1 MRKILQIIFLAVS
14 AGITA
19 IPSFAAV
26 VLEPC
31 TYTENFEGRLLG
43 AWASY
48 PLWQDTAYDPN
59 FRINEIVPGDP
70 NVSIEQ
76 KVTPYTNVDNYAG
89 AQKILDMYLV
99 PGSTV
104 SLRYYLKSSLPFE
117 YFKVR
122 LASGP
127 DGKVDFTF
135 PNPTLNA
142 WTKITVTWDDFIREN
157 PLLSA
162 KDRIRVNAL
171 AVLAKLPKADPFMPF
186 YLGLDDITFKGAR
199 EIPFQFLEPQVIKL
213 PEWKPYI
220 PKKFYLKG
228 DTLTLR
234 GNWPLTAGKVELT
247 IVPYDDRTK
256 KLIASELK
264 KETPKKGQKESGI
277 WSFSQALTIP
287 EGLYLGTLRALEP
300 KTNNLLAET
309 EFTIHIAPKNMAG
322 KHPRLWF
329 DSAKKEQL
337 IARLKTDRFQK
348 VYAGLTSSAESYR
361 KSLPVEKIVYDLDQ
375 YPDENWLATWSESG
389 AKIFTSGE
397 AVNSN
402 ALAYALCGDKAAGE
416 YTKNVLLKLATF
428 PTFNHPW
435 QAKRGR
441 YADHRSGAWSHRLAL
456 GYDLT
461 YDLMTEEERKTIRK
475 AFMDY
480 IVKDAFKS
488 HVYDNNITSDTS
500 NWIAMIAG
508 GSLMIQ
514 AAMFGDGPDVAFT
527 EPYFTGTAMKL
538 QDFLTKVNDP
548 TGAWGEGL
556 GYNYY
561 SFDNLAR
568 SLPSLDNVFSIDF
581 SKPAAHCF
589 LEYIWAGIVKDKKQF
604 YYGDSNGNLSP
615 ATNFAFLLAKT
626 KDPLLGW
633 FYNYL
638 KEGDTF
644 MDALYETLDVP
655 KKDPFGDNP
664 VKLFRNVGT
673 TVFKSGWEK
682 DDFVFVMRTGAFYNH
697 QHLDQGSFW
706 LADRGTVF
714 LEERHGSTY
723 YDDPLYQPWYT
734 QPVGH
739 STILIDGNHQS
750 QRVGDPLVFADGFD
764 DYARVTHFL
773 DGEFASFSTGE
784 IGDIYWG
791 KVKSLERNMLYL
803 KPRTVLMLDT
813 VVPAERNVD
822 VNLLYQ
828 TLHLNDITAGD
839 KYSTISKDGNS
850 LFFMHLAPEKVSA
863 VAEETPH
870 YLYTLQREKP
880 LEKEGMLKVT
890 AKTIGVP
897 LVMANL
903 LTTTKGEKPDVES
916 EVKNGCVVGKTG
928 GVNFAFS
935 TRPGF
940 VYKAGGFDT
949 DAVAISWND
958 KKVFAARFTSLFDD
972 GKLLMKAAVPVTV
985 ELSKEDMF
993 KYYHCTAG
1001 EISIYVGIKPAEIN
1015 VNGAVVKNFSFEA
1028 EKGPANTSG
1037 DFKINLVRGGL
1048 VTIKLPA
1055 GEGTV
1060 ALKF

>member
-1 MRKILQIIFLAVS
+1 MRKILPMVFLAVS
-14 AGITA
+14 AAVTA
-19 IPSFAAV
+19 GPSFAAL
-26 VLEPC
+26 VLEPY
-31 TYTENFEGRLLG
+31 TYSENFEERLLG

-59 FRINEIVPGDP
+59 FRINEIIPGDP

-89 AQKILDMYLV
+89 AQKILDMYLL
-99 PGSTV
+99 PGSTIT
-104 SLRYYLKSSLPFE
+104 LRYYLKSSLPFE

-122 LASGP
+122 LAAGP
-127 DGKVDFTF
+127 DGKVDYTF
-135 PNPTLNA
+135 PNPALNK
-142 WTKITVTWDDFIREN
+142 WTWIKVTWDDFIREN
-157 PLLSA
+157 PRLAA
-162 KDRIRVNAL
+162 KDRVKVNAL
-171 AVLAKLPKADPFMPF
+171 AVLAKLPKADPFIQF

-199 EIPFQFLEPQVIKL
+199 AMAFQFLEPQVVKL

-220 PKKFYLKG
+220 PKKYFFKG
-228 DTLTLR
+228 DTFTLR
-234 GNWPLTAGKVELT
+234 GNWPFNAGRVELT
-247 IVPYDDRTK
+247 IVSYDDQAK
-256 KLIASELK
+256 KVLAADLK
-264 KETPKKGQKESGI
+264 KDTAKKGEKQSDL
-277 WSFSQALTIP
+277 WSFSEALAMP
-287 EGLYLGTLRALEP
+287 EGLYLCTLRALEP
-300 KTNNLLAET
+300 KTNNLLSET

-329 DSAKKEQL
+329 DAAKKEQL
-337 IARLKTDRFQK
+337 IAKLKTDRFKK

-375 YPDENWLATWSESG
+375 YPDENWLPTWSESG
-389 AKIFTSGE
+389 ARIFSSGD

-402 ALAYALCGDKAAGE
+402 ALAYALCGDKDAGE

-428 PTFNHPW
+428 PTLNHPW
-435 QAKRGR
+435 QIKRGR
-441 YADHRSGAWSHRLAL
+441 FADHRSGAWSHRLAL

-475 AFMDY
+475 ALVDN
-480 IVKDAFKS
+480 IVMGAFKS

-500 NWIAMIAG
+500 NWIAMIAA
-508 GSLMIQ
+508 GSLMVQ
-514 AAMFGDGPDVAFT
+514 AAMFGDGPDVAMT
-527 EPYFTGTAMKL
+527 EPYFTGTSMKL
-538 QDFLTKVNDP
+538 YDFLSKVNDP
-548 TGAWGEGL
+548 SGAWGEGL
-556 GYNYY
+556 GYNNY
-561 SFDNLAR
+561 SFENLSR
-568 SLPSLDNVFSIDF
+568 SLPSLENVFSIDF
-581 SKPAAHCF
+581 SKPAEHCF
-589 LEYIWAGIVKDKKQF
+589 LEYIWAGIIKSKEQF
-604 YYGDSNGNLSP
+604 YYGDSNGNLGP
-615 ATNFAFLLAKT
+615 ATSFAFLLAKT

-633 FYNYL
+633 YYNYL
-638 KEGDTF
+638 KEGESL

-664 VKLFRNVGT
+664 VKLFLNVGT

-734 QPVGH
+734 QPVAH

-764 DYARVTHFL
+764 DHARVTHFL
-773 DGEFASFSTGE
+773 DGEFASFSA
-784 IGDIYWG
+784 GDIGSLYWG

-822 VNLLYQ
+822 VTLLYQ
-828 TLHLNDITAGD
+828 TLHLNDITAGE

-850 LFFMHLAPEKVSA
+850 LFFMHLSPEKVTA

-870 YLYTLQREKP
+870 YLSTLQHEKP

-890 AKTIGVP
+890 AGTIGVP
-897 LVMANL
+897 MVMANL
-903 LTTTKGEKPDVES
+903 LTTTKGEKPDVTS
-916 EVKNGCVVGKTG
+916 EAKNGCVLGTAS
-928 GVNFAFS
+928 GVDFAFN

-940 VYKAGGFDT
+940 LYSAGPVST
-949 DAVAISWND
+949 DAVAITWKGPNT
-958 KKVFAARFTSLFDD
+958 FAARCTTLSRD
-972 GKLLMKAAVPVTV
+972 GKALVESKEPITCEVSDTGMKYFLSVDAEVALGAASAPRSVIVNGKAVPGFRFDPAKKMVTV
-985 ELSKEDMF
+985 
-993 KYYHCTAG
+993 
-1001 EISIYVGIKPAEIN
+1001 
-1015 VNGAVVKNFSFEA
+1015 
-1028 EKGPANTSG
+1028 
-1037 DFKINLVRGGL
+1037 
-1048 VTIKLPA
+1048 KLPA
-1055 GEGTV
+1055 GEGSV
-1060 ALKF
+1060 SVK